1 MKKQRIFKNSSGDKV
16 VIEGIKI
23 TLYHASTTPDVPDED
38 RTIRCSDIL
47 RSGYGSVRDYVKKL
61 RKLGFEEVNK

>member
-16 VIEGIKI
+16 IIEGMKI

-38 RTIRCSDIL
+38 KSKGYSDIF
-47 RSGYGSVRDYVKKL
+47 RAGNGSVRDYVKKL
-61 RKLGFEEVNK
+61 RKLGFEEVEE